1 MTSYLGECSRG
12 VVLVNELQDP
22 DQGSPNDDWMTK
34 DGVSCVP
41 GLERDTSLNIHLLD
55 NNSDLLIHLRVEPG
69 IVVDIGHVESLPSLG
84 DVAGNPLA
92 HREPRDG
99 MFQGPGLDTSCT

>member
-12 VVLVNELQDP
+12 VVLVDKLQDP

-34 DGVSCVP
+34 DGVSCVS
-41 GLERDTSLNIHLLD
+41 GLERDTSLNIHLLY
-55 NNSDLLIHLRVEPG
+55 NNSDLLIHFRVEPG
-69 IVVDIGHVESLPSLG
+69 IVVDIGHVEGLPSLG

-92 HREPRDG
+92 HREP
-99 MFQGPGLDTSCT
+99 M

>member
-41 GLERDTSLNIHLLD
+41 GLERDTSFKTFISYITIPTSSSTSGLNL
-55 NNSDLLIHLRVEPG
+55 G
-69 IVVDIGHVESLPSLG
+69 SL
-84 DVAGNPLA
+84 
-92 HREPRDG
+92 
-99 MFQGPGLDTSCT
+99 